1 MRLGV
6 LFGTNNGL
14 ETNYSY
20 KNDFFLFVRQYF
32 LLSSFI
38 IMNSELHVYSLLNY

>member
-20 KNDFFLFVRQYF
+20 KNDFFSFCQAVF
-32 LLSSFI
+32 FI
-38 IMNSELHVYSLLNY
+38 ILVYHYE